1 MPEVSECH
9 LEMILGNAYKVQ
21 CSSDGKSWQ
30 DAISYKDITAKPEPD
45 AGWMR
50 ILDVTKYLGADKV
63 LYIRIADSGASADF
77 DNRMA
82 FLRRLTVY
90 GTFDS
95 DNVFVRL
102 ANTSI
107 SGDATVIE
115 SAAFRSWK

>member
-1 MPEVSECH
+1 
-9 LEMILGNAYKVQ
+9 
-21 CSSDGKSWQ
+21 
-30 DAISYKDITAKPEPD
+30 
-45 AGWMR
+45 MR